1 MPYPGTIDTLF
12 ITNSSALSAEVGS
25 IQRYIKLSLGEPT
38 LTVELT
44 DDQINLAF
52 ERAIMT
58 YSSETAKF
66 KAKNSYLSLLGIKK
80 TTDLSKQSPMPSVS
94 FIKRYVA
101 QFGTDANSGGNLNYN
116 KGYIDCISGE
126 THYDLKTTL
135 RNVEDNNLVSL
146 TGQLIPKRVFHSKQ
160 STGLRYYDPMY
171 STNLFLFNQFDGH
184 NAYQI
189 NGKMLYA
196 MPMYENLLRFQ
207 WFENFDKIFKSQF
220 SWNVIGTDLT
230 ISPKP
235 KNSFRMFI
243 EWIDSTEFDRTY
255 GNYLS
260 NISDESVSAFTTGI
274 TDIPF
279 NNLEFGG
286 LNDFSKNWIRE
297 YTLAVSKEMLG
308 LVRGKMQNLPLPDTS
323 DMQLNYAELLVE
335 GKETQ
340 NAMKEELREFLDS
353 IISSEALKRESDII
367 DVGNKYVAQTP
378 LRIYKR

>member
-25 IQRYIKLSLGEPT
+25 IQRYVKLSLGEPT

-66 KAKNSYLSLLGIKK
+66 KAINS
-80 TTDLSKQSPMPSVS
+80 
-94 FIKRYVA
+94 YVA

-230 ISPKP
+230 ISP
-235 KNSFRMFI
+235 N
-243 EWIDSTEFDRTY
+243 
-255 GNYLS
+255 
-260 NISDESVSAFTTGI
+260 
-274 TDIPF
+274 
-279 NNLEFGG
+279 
-286 LNDFSKNWIRE
+286 
-297 YTLAVSKEMLG
+297 
-308 LVRGKMQNLPLPDTS
+308 
-323 DMQLNYAELLVE
+323 
-335 GKETQ
+335 
-340 NAMKEELREFLDS
+340 
-353 IISSEALKRESDII
+353 
-367 DVGNKYVAQTP
+367 
-378 LRIYKR
+378 